1 MCLND
6 SPTQPINPYCVAARE
21 GREKRWPNTE
31 DIIIEVERIIAK
43 SEEVEIERML
53 VDTKQAA
60 KKFKTKRRSN
70 SEMK

>member
-6 SPTQPINPYCVAARE
+6 SPTQPINPQYVAARE